1 MLLRLA
7 KPVLILPV
15 RNLTKKPKSII
26 TNLNYFKSGKSDGP
40 PFTHFVQIGKFRI
53 KFFFFF
59 RDIKKYV
66 NGRFMIHQLP
76 FK

>member
-1 MLLRLA
+1 MVKMYKKRTDFSDIAIMLLRLA

-53 KFFFFF
+53 KLGSFFSE
-59 RDIKKYV
+59 I
-66 NGRFMIHQLP
+66 
-76 FK
+76 